1 MVKGRNPRVI
11 SVTNQK
17 GGVGKTTT
25 TVNLAAALSRAGK
38 LVAILDLDPQGNA
51 STALGFGSDKRSGT
65 AYDLLVK
72 GASLDSV
79 LFETGLEGLSI
90 VPGSVDL
97 TAADLDLSRKK
108 ERVSILREIFEKK
121 QEKSISLDYILIDC
135 PPALNLLTL
144 NALVASDSVLVPLQ
158 AEFLPLEGL
167 SQLMLSV
174 KEIRETANP
183 KLRFEGIALTM
194 FDGRN
199 NLCTQVE
206 ADVRVNL
213 KGLVF
218 KTVIPRSVKLSE
230 APSFGL
236 TIFDYSPRSKGAIAY
251 RALAIE
257 ILERHSG
264 L

>member
-1 MVKGRNPRVI
+1 
-11 SVTNQK
+11 
-17 GGVGKTTT
+17 
-25 TVNLAAALSRAGK
+25 
-38 LVAILDLDPQGNA
+38 
-51 STALGFGSDKRSGT
+51 
-65 AYDLLVK
+65 
-72 GASLDSV
+72 
-79 LFETGLEGLSI
+79 
-90 VPGSVDL
+90 
-97 TAADLDLSRKK
+97 
-108 ERVSILREIFEKK
+108 
-121 QEKSISLDYILIDC
+121 
-135 PPALNLLTL
+135 
-144 NALVASDSVLVPLQ
+144 
-158 AEFLPLEGL
+158 
-167 SQLMLSV
+167 MLSV

-251 RALAIE
+251 RALALE